1 MPTAPMLPP
10 DQMPSAPVG
19 QQMGGVSP
27 AHYLMAAADLHQSGS
42 LSSPVPAGV
51 PLQTGKMP
59 KGAKKLRVV
68 R

>member
-1 MPTAPMLPP
+1 MLPA

-19 QQMGGVSP
+19 EQMGGVSP
-27 AHYLMAAADLHQSGS
+27 AHYLMAAADLHQQGA

-59 KGAKKLRVV
+59 KGAKKLKVIK
-68 R
+68 